1 MSPTGIRIF
10 AALLLMVTISWAV
23 QAWNNVRSIAH
34 EAEPTSVAA
43 PLPYQP
49 QIVPSR

>member
-10 AALLLMVTISWAV
+10 AALLLMLTISWAV
-23 QAWNNVRSIAH
+23 QAWNDPHSITH
-34 EAEPTSVAA
+34 EPELTPVAA

-49 QIVPSR
+49 QIEPSR